1 MFAIQPWSLYCGDEE
16 LASIG
21 VLACVCHTE
30 PSFSVMFQ
38 FEVLIG
44 KFLTVDG
51 LASGTVPF
59 SEISSLDHEGFDDSV
74 ELAVLVSESFF
85 SSSKCDEIIDSFWD
99 SSSEKTDFDSSDA
112 FTSYFHIE
120 IHLLSNNW
128 SGFFLG
134 ISILGHIEE
143 DQKTQQ
149 KCQGHENFH
158 HFNNYS
164 IIYHQTLFK

>member
-1 MFAIQPWSLYCGDEE
+1 MFTVQPRGLYCGDEE

-30 PSFSVMFQ
+30 PPFSVMFQ

-44 KFLTVDG
+44 KFLTVDR

-59 SEISSLDHEGFDDSV
+59 SEISTLDHEVFDDSV

-85 SSSKCDEIIDSFWD
+85 SGGECGEIIDSFWD
-99 SSSEKTDFDSSDA
+99 SSSEKTDFNSSDA
-112 FTSYFHIE
+112 FTSDFHIE

-134 ISILGHIEE
+134 IGVLGPVEE

-149 KCQGHENFH
+149 QGQGHENFH
-158 HFNNYS
+158 HFNYYS
-164 IIYHQTLFK
+164 IIYH